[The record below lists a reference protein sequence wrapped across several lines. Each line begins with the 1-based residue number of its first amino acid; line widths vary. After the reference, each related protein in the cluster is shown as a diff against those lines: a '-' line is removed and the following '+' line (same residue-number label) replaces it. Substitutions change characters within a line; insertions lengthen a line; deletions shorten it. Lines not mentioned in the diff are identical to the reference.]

1 MIRFPLRP
9 GSTRP
14 VLGMRPPWF
23 RHSAACNAG
32 PSDGHCDGRRIG
44 RRAEPMLSGA
54 LRLLKAL
61 RLFVL
66 LRRLTSLAVG
76 LSLAA
81 APALAA
87 LRPAKPALWV
97 VRDADTTLYL
107 FGTVHL
113 LPKDLAWFDA
123 EVAKTFQASTEL
135 KLELLPQDDP
145 TALAPLIIQH
155 ALDPRGRTMAQRL
168 SPNDHAA
175 YVQALQRLGL
185 PAEAMEPMEPWFVT
199 VTIASLLYTKAGLE
213 PNHGVETVLAKA
225 ARQAGKPISA
235 LETPEQQFALLE
247 ATPEDEQLAMLQD
260 LIQRPEEAQT
270 LTRKIVDVW
279 AQGDAEATGTLMNE
293 SMKRT
298 PQTSRVLLSERNLR
312 WAEQLQQRMARP
324 GVVFVAVGAGH
335 LTGTTSVQEL
345 LSKAGY
351 RVERIR

>member
-1 MIRFPLRP
+1 
-9 GSTRP
+9 
-14 VLGMRPPWF
+14 
-23 RHSAACNAG
+23 
-32 PSDGHCDGRRIG
+32 
-44 RRAEPMLSGA
+44 
-54 LRLLKAL
+54 
-61 RLFVL
+61 
-66 LRRLTSLAVG
+66 
-76 LSLAA
+76 
-81 APALAA
+81 

-123 EVAKTFQASTEL
+123 DVAKAFAASTEL

-155 ALDPRGRTMAQRL
+155 ALDPSGRTMAQRL

-175 YVQALQRLGL
+175 YAQALQRLGL
-185 PAEAMEPMEPWFVT
+185 PAEAMEPMEPWFVA
-199 VTIASLLYTKAGLE
+199 VTTAALLYAKAGLGPE
-213 PNHGVETVLAKA
+213 HGVEMVLAKA
-225 ARQAGKPISA
+225 ARQARKPISA
-235 LETPEQQFALLE
+235 LETPEQQFAMLE
-247 ATPEDEQLAMLQD
+247 ATPEAEQLAMLKD
-260 LIQRPEEAQT
+260 LIQRPEEAQS

-298 PQTSRVLLSERNLR
+298 PQTSRILLSERNLR

-335 LTGTTSVQEL
+335 LTGTTSVQQL